1 MKCGVWSRGW
11 SQKCGI
17 FLTTTGLKKKKALQN
32 KRQPPKKQH
41 IAIPQKNLSVLKKQ
55 QHMAGWGVTKRNIV
69 ITFRAFLLQTWVK
82 RNFLGQNMELS
93 QSLSFLKAQL
103 GTGKAKKGLFPVSDS
118 GKPGMESNPWPKNG
132 LKRTK
137 ADRRGRDKVRLPA
150 L

>member
-11 SQKCGI
+11 SQKCSI
-17 FLTTTGLKKKKALQN
+17 FLTTTRLKKKKHSKTSGN
-32 KRQPPKKQH
+32 PKKQH
-41 IAIPQKNLSVLKKQ
+41 IATLQKNLSVPKKQ

-69 ITFRAFLLQTWVK
+69 ITFWTFLLQTWVK
-82 RNFLGQNMELS
+82 RNFLGQDMESS

-103 GTGKAKKGLFPVSDS
+103 GTGKAKKGLFWVSYS
-118 GKPGMESNPWPKNG
+118 WEPRMESHPWPKNM

-137 ADRRGRDKVRLPA
+137 ADRRRRDKVRLSA